1 MARIHR
7 RTVQKKALN
16 DPVNHNDVVT
26 HLESDILECE
36 VKWALGSITI
46 NKASGG
52 DGIPDDLLQILKD
65 AAAKVLHSL
74 CQHIW
79 KTQLDHK
86 TGKGL
91 FSFQYQ
97 RRAVPKNF
105 QITIQI
111 TLISHASKILLKILQ
126 AILHR
131 IAMSNLDSA
140 LKSRDITLP
149 TKVCVVIH
157 TRHIQ

>member
-1 MARIHR
+1 MGTIKHKNGKDLTEAEEIKKRWHKY
-7 RTVQKKALN
+7 TEELYQKKALN

-36 VKWALGSITI
+36 IKWALGSITI

-91 FSFQYQ
+91 FSFQCQ
-97 RRAVPKNF
+97 RKCQRMFKLPYKLHSFHMPARF
-105 QITIQI
+105 C
-111 TLISHASKILLKILQ
+111 SKFSKLCFIE
-126 AILHR
+126 
-131 IAMSNLDSA
+131 
-140 LKSRDITLP
+140 
-149 TKVCVVIH
+149 
-157 TRHIQ
+157 